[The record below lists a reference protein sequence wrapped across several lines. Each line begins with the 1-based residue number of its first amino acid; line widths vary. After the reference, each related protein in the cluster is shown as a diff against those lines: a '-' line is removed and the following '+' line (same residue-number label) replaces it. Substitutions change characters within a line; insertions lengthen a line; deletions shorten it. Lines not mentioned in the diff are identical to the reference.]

1 VEPELVDKY
10 VEDGTL
16 RLEWRDFP
24 YLGQESVNAAMAARA
39 AQDQGKFWEYHD
51 LLYENQSGGFSE
63 ERLVELARETGLEV
77 ERFEEDLAGGTFE
90 QAVAKDFREGQQMGI
105 TGTPTFV
112 INGRVLAGLQPLEVY
127 EDAIEQAKEEAEQGG

>member
-1 VEPELVDKY
+1 MDKY
-10 VEDGTL
+10 VENGTL

-24 YLGQESVNAAMAARA
+24 YLGQESVNAALAARA
-39 AQDQGKFWEYHD
+39 AQDQGMFWEYHD

-63 ERLVELARETGLEV
+63 ERLIELARETGLDV
-77 ERFEEDLAGGTFE
+77 ERLEEDLASGRFE
-90 QAVAKDFREGQQMGI
+90 ETVESDFRGGQRVGI

-127 EDAIEQAKEEAEQGG
+127 EDAIERAKEEAEQGG

>member
-1 VEPELVDKY
+1 VEPKLVDKY

-24 YLGQESVNAAMAARA
+24 YLGQESVNAALAARA

-51 LLYENQSGGFSE
+51 LLYENQPGGFSDA
-63 ERLVELARETGLEV
+63 RLIELARETGLDV
-77 ERFEEDLAGGTFE
+77 ERFEEDLASGRFE
-90 QAVAKDFREGQQMGI
+90 QAVAEDFQEGQQMGV

-127 EDAIEQAKEEAEQGG
+127 EDAIEEAERGD

>member
-1 VEPELVDKY
+1 VERY

-24 YLGQESVNAAMAARA
+24 YLGQESVNAALAARS
-39 AQDQGKFWEYHD
+39 AQEQGKFWKYHD

-63 ERLVELARETGLEV
+63 ERLSELAREAGLDV
-77 ERFEEDLAGGTFE
+77 EEFEEDLASGWFE
-90 QAVAKDFREGQQMGI
+90 QAVVEDFQEGQQMGI

-112 INGRVLAGLQPLEVY
+112 INGRVLAGLQPLKVY
-127 EDAIEQAKEEAEQGG
+127 EDTIEQAEEEAERGG